1 MDKRYID
8 FDTIR
13 SKIEALWC
21 YEHYCDEDFNSR
33 YDEAISDVLE
43 ILDEQPVADVQG
55 VKHEGYKH
63 FFNYCPSCG
72 AKMDGEEE

>member
-43 ILDEQPVADVQG
+43 ILDEQPAADV
-55 VKHEGYKH
+55 
-63 FFNYCPSCG
+63 
-72 AKMDGEEE
+72 